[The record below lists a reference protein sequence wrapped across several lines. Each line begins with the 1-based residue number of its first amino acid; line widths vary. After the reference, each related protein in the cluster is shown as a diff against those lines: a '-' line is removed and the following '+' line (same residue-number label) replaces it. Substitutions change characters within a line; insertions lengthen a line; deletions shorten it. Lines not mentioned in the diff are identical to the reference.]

1 MKITVNYTDG
11 VLNLPRSVIKSIKSA
26 TREDMAALIAVMSE
40 PRAADDFAVCADAIA
55 ETAGI
60 TRTALDASLAFWRGA
75 GVICIDGTP
84 ETAAEEDTQTE
95 KKKKPASA
103 RITPELTGEEAEAI
117 IAASP
122 ERRSLLNECQQT
134 MGHMFNNTESAVVL
148 GLREYYGLEDEYI
161 LLLMAYCV
169 RRGKKSVK
177 YVEKMAHS
185 MFERDIDTS
194 EALESY
200 LTWREES
207 LSTEGQLKRLLGRGT
222 SSFTKK
228 EQDIF
233 ERWSRTFGYDFD
245 MMEAAYNA
253 TVNAIGKPSMPYM
266 NKVLE
271 SWHEQGYKTPD
282 EADAAE
288 KNRQKTEVSGS
299 FNTDEFFHLAVM
311 RGVSGNNEEGT

>member
-40 PRAADDFAVCADAIA
+40 PRAAEDLTSCADAIA

-75 GVICIDGTP
+75 GVISIDGVL
-84 ETAAEEDTQTE
+84 ETAADQVTTAE
-95 KKKKPASA
+95 KNKKPAPA

-117 IAASP
+117 IASSP

-134 MGHMFNNTESAVVL
+134 MGHMFNNTESAIVL
-148 GLREYYGLEDEYI
+148 GLCEYYGLEDEYI

-207 LSTEGQLKRLLGRGT
+207 LSTEGQLRRLLGMGT
-222 SSFTKK
+222 RSFTKK
-228 EQDIF
+228 ERDMF

-266 NKVLE
+266 SKVLE

-282 EADAAE
+282 EAVAAG

-299 FNTDEFFHLAVM
+299 FDTDEAFRLAVM
-311 RGVSGNNEEGT
+311 RSMSGDNAEGT